1 MDVNCEGCAGCCIDW
16 RPITDVS
23 LSGEHDG
30 DRPPIDDTYNL
41 APLRSGE
48 ARSLV
53 DAGYGDAMTPRL
65 FEAGPDDDTVCIDGV
80 DLAAIGDRPVFYLG
94 LRKSTKPVAPFGGD
108 RRWLPACCFLD
119 PETLQCRIH
128 DSELYPNT
136 CRVYPGYNL
145 QLERETECERVEGAI
160 GGPDRLLDSTPPAD
174 ADPKFSAAIGTTVFA
189 YPDPDE
195 LSGVVSRLAGDALTD
210 DDRARFVGVAC
221 GSSPGTIEIN
231 QSAADRYR
239 DRAANAD
246 SWVGRSIQ
254 MWADRAGTSG
264 SAAEIDDAGA
274 IETADGAPETPGWDA
289 VRSPDDGS
297 GSR

>member
-16 RPITDVS
+16 RPIADVPPS
-23 LSGEHDG
+23 AEHG
-30 DRPPIDDTYNL
+30 SDRPPIDDTYNL

-65 FEAGPDDDTVCIDGV
+65 FEAGPDDDSVRVDGV
-80 DLAAIGDRPVFYLG
+80 ALAAIGNRPVFYLG
-94 LRKSTKPVAPFGGD
+94 LRKPTKAVAPFDGE

-145 QLERETECERVEGAI
+145 QLERETECERVETSI
-160 GGPDRLLDSTPPAD
+160 GGPKRLLDSTPPAD
-174 ADPKFSAAIGTTVFA
+174 ADPTFSAAIGTTVFA

-195 LSGVVSRLAGDALTD
+195 LSGIVSRLAAAELTD
-210 DDRARFVGVAC
+210 DDRTRFVGVAC

-231 QSAADRYR
+231 EAAADRYR
-239 DRAANAD
+239 ELAAAAD

-254 MWADRAGTSG
+254 TWDDRADTSG
-264 SAAEIDDAGA
+264 SAATIEEPGA

-289 VRSPDDGS
+289 VRAPDDGS
-297 GSR
+297 GSP